1 MKNKALTNKQRIDKN
16 RKTIDALMHFS
27 MKNIESINMLRHEI
41 TSVEPMILAQ
51 PQLKGLSPKNR
62 RCFFQWANLKNL
74 GTAYDYI
81 LEHKKTPI
89 DWFEIN
95 ALHTMLAQDTDV
107 LPGFRVS
114 MAKVLDEFAP
124 SAEQIYYKIEQ
135 ITYHLN
141 DKTYPVLTRAFDT
154 HFDIIMTQP
163 YNDLN
168 KRLARFVMNWFLIQ
182 HGYRPIIFNKKTD
195 SVEYTSALRKRAK
208 GDHRAYTEYM
218 EQSMLHTQNQII
230 NLLKTR

>member
-1 MKNKALTNKQRIDKN
+1 MKRKALTNKQRIDKN
-16 RKTIDALMHFS
+16 RKMIDGLMRSS
-27 MKNIESINMLRHEI
+27 MKNIDSINMLRHEI

-62 RCFFQWANLKNL
+62 RIFFQWANLKNL

-95 ALHTMLAQDTDV
+95 ALHTMLLQDTDV
-107 LPGFRVS
+107 LPGFRLS
-114 MAKVLDEFAP
+114 MAKVLGQFAP

-135 ITYHLN
+135 IQYHLN
-141 DKTYPVLTRAFDT
+141 DKSYPVLTRAFDT
-154 HFDIIMTQP
+154 HYEIIITQP

-182 HGYRPIIFNKKTD
+182 NGYRPIIFNKKTD
-195 SVEYTSALRKRAK
+195 ATAYTNALRERAD
-208 GDHRAYTEYM
+208 GNHRAYTEYM
-218 EQSMLHTQNQII
+218 ELSMLHTQSQII
-230 NLLKTR
+230 NLLKLY